1 MYDILERNENK
12 KKINNILLIL
22 LLLLVLLLIVKTKFK
37 CQSQNVNWWITTGKK

>member
-22 LLLLVLLLIVKTKFK
+22 LVLLLIVKTKFK
-37 CQSQNVNWWITTGKK
+37 CQSQNVN